1 MIEQPHTTESVELSL
16 SQLMVS
22 GNAGGDLKSSSSSL
36 ALSNRGDQ
44 QQQQQGDKE
53 DEIQVWI
60 SYENKDSQERQT
72 TIVRMMAGETIAD
85 VKLRVQ
91 AKKGWFASH
100 QRLTFG
106 DMELEDT
113 KTIELVARAAGI
125 YGSCFEESNHIHLS
139 VHLADILNVHIK
151 TLQGHATLSA
161 RPENTVR
168 EIKEAVNLMNG
179 YLPDHQHVFHNGQ
192 ILEDSKSLADQVS
205 PSSSPIVHVLV
216 KRTTKVK
223 IQRPNTGNE
232 FELSISAVETVE
244 SLKRRIEAAEGITA
258 LDHRVVHNGQY
269 LPETASLADYG
280 VDEESVLVL
289 EPVSKYPIQSTE
301 ERAAAIENIDESLQ
315 KCLNMMKQAQAG
327 FDMHMAPCLASA
339 GTGGAYFLMDPQGA
353 KVAVFKPEDEEPNAE
368 NNPRG
373 RSAPRSISSGS
384 MSMSSSRS
392 STSSSSSSATTTSS
406 NEGLRKGTLPG
417 EGALREFAAYLLD
430 HDNVATVPPTAMVC
444 LKQTSN
450 KKYAS
455 VDWHGNQGK
464 RGSLQMFVPYEA
476 DCEEMGVSQF
486 KKHEVHKIALL
497 DIRLANT
504 DRNASNMLARRL
516 PVPAEGSPGP
526 GQEWTLVPIDHG
538 YCLPGSLSDI
548 AFDWI
553 YWPQASEPFDEEMLT
568 YIGSLDV
575 DKDLEKLASHGIK
588 LRPECE
594 LVFRICNILLHLGVQ
609 KGLTAYD
616 LGNIMC
622 RQTMQQSILEKI
634 SNQALKKLSK
644 GRFLQGTGKLQLHEV
659 DSSME
664 ELYIEE
670 MTRGIREYLQEVF
683 EDS

>member
-1 MIEQPHTTESVELSL
+1 MELSL
-16 SQLMVS
+16 SQLTMMG
-22 GNAGGDLKSSSSSL
+22 GNAERGGGDLKSSTSSSL
-36 ALSNRGDQ
+36 AISNRGDPPAGRQ
-44 QQQQQGDKE
+44 E

-60 SYENKDSQERQT
+60 SYEDKDSEEKQT
-72 TIVRMMAGETIAD
+72 TIVRMMAAETIAD

-91 AKKGWFASH
+91 AKKGWFASQ

-139 VHLADILNVHIK
+139 VHLSDILNVHIK
-151 TLQGHATLSA
+151 TLQGEATLSA

-179 YLPDHQHVFHNGQ
+179 YLPDHQHVFHKGQ
-192 ILEDSKSLADQVS
+192 MLEDSKSLAEVA

-216 KRTTKVK
+216 RRTTKVK
-223 IQRPNTGNE
+223 ILPNTGSE

-258 LDHRVVHNGQY
+258 IDHRVVHNGQY
-269 LPETASLADYG
+269 LPESASLADYG

-289 EPVSKYPIQSTE
+289 EPVSKYPIQSTKE
-301 ERAAAIENIDESLQ
+301 AAIENIDESLQ

-339 GTGGAYFLMDPQGA
+339 GTGGAYFLMDPKGD

-373 RSAPRSISSGS
+373 RSTPRSISGGSS

-392 STSSSSSSATTTSS
+392 STCSSSSTTSS

-430 HDNVATVPPTAMVC
+430 HDNMATVPPTAMVC

-455 VDWHGNQGK
+455 VDWHGKQGK
-464 RGSLQMFVPYEA
+464 RGSLQMFVPYDA

-486 KKHEVHKIALL
+486 SKHEVHKIALL

-504 DRNASNMLARRL
+504 DRNASNMLARRHVS
-516 PVPAEGSPGP
+516 PGAEGP
-526 GQEWTLVPIDHG
+526 EWTLVPIDHG

-553 YWPQASEPFDEEMLT
+553 YWPQASEPFDEEMVR
-568 YIGSLDV
+568 YIESLDV
-575 DKDLEKLASHGIK
+575 EEDLEKLASHGIK
-588 LRPECE
+588 LRLECE
-594 LVFRICNILLHLGVQ
+594 LVFRICNILLQLGVQ

-622 RQTMQQSILEKI
+622 RQTMQQSILEKL
-634 SNQALKKLSK
+634 SHHALKKLSK
-644 GRFLQGTGKLQLHEV
+644 GRIQGTGKLQLHEV

-664 ELYIEE
+664 KLYIEE
-670 MTRGIREYLQEVF
+670 MTRGIREYLQEIF
-683 EDS
+683 DEDS